1 MPLMITLPPSSTV
14 WSSASKATRSVITA
28 LNSLVQDA
36 CAVGHRRDPRGPGSA
51 VAAVDRDVEAS
62 LRTGDR
68 LGDYRPAVE
77 VRSRAGS
84 RIQLRLMPAARR
96 DCEIVARLQ

>member
-1 MPLMITLPPSSTV
+1 MPLMITLHPSATV

-62 LRTGDR
+62 LRTGDG
-68 LGDYRPAVE
+68 LGDYRPAVG
-77 VRSRAGS
+77 VRFRAGS
-84 RIQLRLMPAARR
+84 RIALGVIPADRRNFECDARH
-96 DCEIVARLQ
+96 